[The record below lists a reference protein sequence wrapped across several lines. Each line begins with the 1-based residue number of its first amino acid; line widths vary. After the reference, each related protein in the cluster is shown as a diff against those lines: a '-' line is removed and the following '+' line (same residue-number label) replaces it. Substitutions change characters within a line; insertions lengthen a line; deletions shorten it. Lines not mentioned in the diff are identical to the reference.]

1 MRPYILFLFAFLLVL
16 TACQVE
22 TPHLPSWD
30 VTLNV
35 PLLNEKYLLS
45 DLVDNEYIF
54 IGDDNV
60 LYIQNSGDLS
70 TPSFGEVVFD
80 TSVDLGPLP
89 IPSGIALDGSFSPD
103 DQTEGYQISYGEISA
118 GSIRT
123 RVTNGQDLTSLTI
136 TFNGLYTSTGAPFVI
151 NWSHNSGWQNTSLAG
166 AKMGTENAPAL
177 LEQIGFRVFAT
188 STQPNGA
195 TVGNIEVSIE
205 NNILF
210 SKFQGIL
217 ENYSLPSNE
226 SAQNID
232 IDYPYDI
239 EEAIELQQADLAID
253 LTNHIGFNCEFTG
266 DLFAINNI
274 SGDSISIPIL
284 DDQGHNLLI
293 PAGSSAVP
301 SQHQFT
307 ISNGITQL
315 LQIMPH
321 RIEIRNSVFR
331 ITGGTVG
338 NIGTVNSTDNITGTY
353 NVTAPFEFILM
364 PHTFLLNEPVELEIS
379 QENRDRITQYGVD
392 ASLALQVLNM
402 LPIGAN
408 ATVYV
413 GNTANI
419 SPADS
424 TTYAIKRD
432 YHILPIGQAPG
443 FQNVSLALNEA
454 ELQVF
459 ASPIVYV
466 QMEFSFDSGG
476 APVTITAA
484 LSDYV
489 QVRGM
494 LSAKVHI
501 TEEGI

>member
-1 MRPYILFLFAFLLVL
+1 MRPYIIFFLFVFLLAVA
-16 TACQVE
+16 ACQVE

-45 DLVDNEYIF
+45 DLVDNENIF

-60 LYIQNSGDLS
+60 LYIKNSGDLS

-80 TSVDLGPLP
+80 TNVDLGPLP
-89 IPSGIALDGSFSPD
+89 IPSGVALQGSFSPD
-103 DQTEGYQISYGEISA
+103 DQTQGYQISYGEIAS

-123 RVTNGQDLTSLTI
+123 RITNGQDLTALSI
-136 TFNGLYTSTGAPFVI
+136 TFDGLYTAAGAPFVI
-151 NWSHNSGWQNTSLAG
+151 NWNHNSGWQNTSLVG
-166 AKMGTENAPAL
+166 AKMGVETSNVLLDEISFSAL
-177 LEQIGFRVFAT
+177 GT
-188 STQPNGA
+188 SSQPNG
-195 TVGNIEVSIE
+195 TVVGNIEVQIDSHISF
-205 NNILF
+205 N
-210 SKFQGIL
+210 KFKGIL
-217 ENYSLPSNE
+217 ENYILPSNE

-239 EEAIELQQADLAID
+239 EQAIELQQADLAID
-253 LTNHIGFNCEFTG
+253 LSNHIGFNCVFSG
-266 DLFAINNI
+266 DLFARNNI
-274 SGDSISIPIL
+274 TGDSISIPIV
-284 DDQGHNLLI
+284 DDNGNNLLVT
-293 PAGSSAVP
+293 AGSTAVP
-301 SQHQFT
+301 SQQQFI
-307 ISNGITQL
+307 ISNGITDL

-321 RIEIRNSVFR
+321 HIEVRNSSFR

-338 NIGTVNSTDNITGTY
+338 NIGMVTSSDNISGTY
-353 NVTAPFEFILM
+353 NVTAPFEFELH
-364 PHTFLLNEPVELEIS
+364 PHTFLLNDPIELEIS

-413 GNTANI
+413 GSSPDIA
-419 SPADS
+419 PAD
-424 TTYAIKRD
+424 TTSYVIKRE

-443 FQNVSLALNEA
+443 FQNVSLSLNEE

-459 ASPIVYV
+459 SSPMVYV

-476 APVTITAA
+476 APVTITAS

-489 QVRGM
+489 QIRGM

-501 TEEGI
+501 EEGN